1 MKTLSS
7 SQLRGGG
14 IVQSLNEKMRER
26 VYAVLPTPKARVL
39 YVQIF
44 LTIMMVSFLGDVL
57 VYFHLWD
64 TVSLV
69 LSIIVFSGFI
79 SIAVFVIVRLYQVK
93 RHMK

>member
-1 MKTLSS
+1 M
-7 SQLRGGG
+7 
-14 IVQSLNEKMRER
+14 
-26 VYAVLPTPKARVL
+26 VYVVLPTPKARVL

-44 LTIMMVSFLGDVL
+44 LTLMMVSFLNDAL

-79 SIAVFVIVRLYQVK
+79 SIAVFVIVRLYQANRHVK
-93 RHMK
+93 